1 LQGDDD
7 LIGDVDFSPDGAY
20 VAVAGMDHLNLWEV
34 KTGRRVQSMKGN
46 FWSVAFSHDGELL
59 AVGAYGGSVQVF
71 RLVREKAELKPQ

>member
-1 LQGDDD
+1 
-7 LIGDVDFSPDGAY
+7 
-20 VAVAGMDHLNLWEV
+20 MDHLNLWEV